1 MCDRTYICCD
11 SSLPLAANAANV
23 KLYMKC
29 KLCLSRV
36 LQVVERSLGSQNTSI
51 HRFTIHANHKSAMS
65 VHSPANTS
73 IKTKPRKIMQQF
85 LLAFITWFYQ
95 CVPIPHNE
103 QCQFSTFPSPVRS
116 SIAFSKKKLVIDI
129 LNKNQ
134 SDFLKVAAN
143 IHVNA
148 STASMSMSKTM
159 SGTDYKTAWIT
170 GYRNAWRCENCRVI
184 STGITVS
191 IPGST
196 LQTVTDFTYFSIIFG
211 IKNVGNKVTELSV

>member
-1 MCDRTYICCD
+1 
-11 SSLPLAANAANV
+11 
-23 KLYMKC
+23 
-29 KLCLSRV
+29 
-36 LQVVERSLGSQNTSI
+36 
-51 HRFTIHANHKSAMS
+51 MS

-159 SGTDYKTAWIT
+159 SGTDYKTVWIT